1 MFDYSFIFLAGA
13 ALQVLLIVLILSL
26 FTVLVKRI
34 NYMSSIDDI
43 LASFNIRRQ
52 VFYNSILKYGSI
64 ADKNNKVVEY
74 GNHLFPKTLLVYRSN
89 DPDQISKFTFIWSAF
104 VFSFTIVFMLASVLV
119 LNVAFND
126 DFTYFGYWCSVIAGF
141 ILSIVLA
148 TYCISQHPEDWD
160 EPVSENYFDKNS
172 EFLYH
177 AWIIDVAK
185 LFKNNSELKHSTELV
200 VNAIESHANCTP
212 SSNRVYGL
220 HILMCYLKGGSKAI
234 AQSINNPNSVFKGK
248 YNFLMSQLHC
258 SGTPCAYEIVREWLN
273 DGLVHKNLLPYQSI
287 PTSDKSLPTTKF
299 SESILEAL
307 NIAAELKQLRF

>member
-43 LASFNIRRQ
+43 LVSFNIRRQ

-64 ADKNNKVVEY
+64 TDKNNNVDY
-74 GNHLFPKTLLVYRSN
+74 GEHLFPKTLLAYRSN

-104 VFSFTIVFMLASVLV
+104 VFSFTIVFMLGSVLA

-126 DFTYFGYWCSVIAGF
+126 DFTHFGYWCSVIAGV

-148 TYCISQHPEDWD
+148 ANCIKQYPADWD
-160 EPVSENYFDKNS
+160 ETVSENYFDKNS
-172 EFLYH
+172 EFLYY
-177 AWIIDVAK
+177 AWVIDVAK
-185 LFKNNSELKHSTELV
+185 LFKNNPELKHSTELV

-212 SSNRVYGL
+212 SSNQGYGL

-248 YNFLMSQLHC
+248 HSFLMSQLHC

-273 DGLVHKNLLPYQSI
+273 DGLSHKNLLPYQSI
-287 PTSDKSLPTTKF
+287 HTSDKSLPTTKF
-299 SESILEAL
+299 SEAILEAL
-307 NIAAELKQLRF
+307 NIAIELKQLRF